1 MPYEN
6 HQGIKQPF
14 STTAIFF
21 LIAATLFA
29 AEAPKTFKSKRFHF
43 YGPGR
48 LGVDGKHF
56 PPCEKHN

>member
-1 MPYEN
+1 MPYETTM
-6 HQGIKQPF
+6 GIKQPF

-29 AEAPKTFKSKRFHF
+29 AEAPKTFKVSDFTF
-43 YGPGR
+43 TVPGGWEWMET
-48 LGVDGKHF
+48 L